1 MNDKE
6 RRKKRLL
13 RLPAVENWV
22 RNNKRRLDET
32 VFALRNF
39 DLNPP
44 RLILSP
50 VRALCSDVALARVEP
65 DEIDGRIE
73 AIKHPSARASA
84 RELVPAFREYLRRFP
99 IEGLNAFETFR
110 VTYPIG
116 PNPLGGT
123 LAIPVAP
130 TFVGLR
136 RDSLVPVFLIP
147 WASLEFDDFQK
158 VLMSSIIKD
167 ALLSHQDF
175 IESDAEILSFPRL
188 EHESERYEASW
199 AVRSYATMDRDDLNR
214 QFVTYGRAF
223 RHVIDELDASQE
235 IEG

>member
-13 RLPAVENWV
+13 RLPTVENWV

-44 RLILSP
+44 RLSLSQ
-50 VRALCSDVALARVEP
+50 VRSLCSDVALRKVNP
-65 DEIDGRIE
+65 GEIEARIE
-73 AIKHPSARASA
+73 TIKHPNARSSA
-84 RELVPAFREYLRRFP
+84 REVLPAFQDYLRRYP
-99 IEGLNAFETFR
+99 IEGLQAFESFR

-136 RDSLVPVFLIP
+136 ADRLTPVFLIP

-175 IESDAEILSFPRL
+175 VEGDAEVLGFPRL
-188 EHESERYEASW
+188 EYGTERFETSW
-199 AVRSYATMDRDDLNR
+199 MVRSYATMDRDDLNR
-214 QFVTYGRAF
+214 QFVTYGRAL
-223 RHVIDELDASQE
+223 RQVIEELDASSD
-235 IEG
+235 